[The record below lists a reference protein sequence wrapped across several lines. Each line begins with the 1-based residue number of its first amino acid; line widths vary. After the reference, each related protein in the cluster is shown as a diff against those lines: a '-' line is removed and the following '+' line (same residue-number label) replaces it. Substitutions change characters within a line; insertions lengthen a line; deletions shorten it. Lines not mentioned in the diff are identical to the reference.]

1 MQNPIVGLFKGAVL
15 SVIAGSCFLCGGCST
30 VPDGG
35 GSPSPSVSWVEREVQ
50 DAVTLEVPKGWVLLD
65 REETPL
71 AYDLVVAPNHGNS
84 PPVGVWIK
92 NYAPNVA
99 RLRGPDANIK
109 ARAERSM
116 TDAVEKGAMFHTVF
130 LGSRV
135 IGGSEAWGYSGMGKI
150 VGQEDKLFPFQI
162 WHIWRED
169 GLWRIEVRGF
179 EGAGIIPAELI
190 GVLDTISFIQPAA
203 TPAAPY
209 TVNTAPSSPEPSP
222 SPTES

>member
-1 MQNPIVGLFKGAVL
+1 
-15 SVIAGSCFLCGGCST
+15 
-30 VPDGG
+30 
-35 GSPSPSVSWVEREVQ
+35 
-50 DAVTLEVPKGWVLLD
+50 
-65 REETPL
+65 
-71 AYDLVVAPNHGNS
+71 
-84 PPVGVWIK
+84 
-92 NYAPNVA
+92 
-99 RLRGPDANIK
+99 
-109 ARAERSM
+109 
-116 TDAVEKGAMFHTVF
+116 MFHTVF
-130 LGSRV
+130 LGSRA

>member
-35 GSPSPSVSWVEREVQ
+35 GSPSPSVSWVEREEQ

-92 NYAPNVA
+92 NYAPNVSGM
-99 RLRGPDANIK
+99 RGPDANIK

-116 TDAVEKGAMFHTVF
+116 TNAVEKGAMFHTVF
-130 LGSRV
+130 LGFSCDWWF
-135 IGGSEAWGYSGMGKI
+135 GG
-150 VGQEDKLFPFQI
+150 VGVFRYGENCWPGGQTFSLPDLA
-162 WHIWRED
+162 H
-169 GLWRIEVRGF
+169 L
-179 EGAGIIPAELI
+179 A
-190 GVLDTISFIQPAA
+190 
-203 TPAAPY
+203 
-209 TVNTAPSSPEPSP
+209 
-222 SPTES
+222 